1 LVFFDGRLLVF
12 QPLLCCTKR
21 FGGQEC
27 QGVTKKVK
35 KNFPDPL
42 VFACKDGFPMRAS
55 DSSVG
60 GAADQFHFTRWTV
73 VMVSADGPSQS
84 VFLALCDALVA
95 EGGLR
100 P

>member
-1 LVFFDGRLLVF
+1 
-12 QPLLCCTKR
+12 
-21 FGGQEC
+21 
-27 QGVTKKVK
+27 VTKNV

-42 VFACKDGFPMRAS
+42 VFACKGGFPMRVS
-55 DSSVG
+55 HSSMG
-60 GAADQFHFTRWTV
+60 GRAGQFHTTRWAV

-84 VFLALCDALVA
+84 VSPALCDALVGA